1 MILWEWEMDYNSI
14 AFTAEKR
21 KSGQGKRRQQDRVRY
36 AAELCAFDIEVTRFP
51 EIEQSAMFVWQFSL
65 DNKMVIMGRT
75 WEQYMHMLGQ
85 FRERLGGLTLLVMV
99 HNLSFEGQYLAGIY
113 DFHNDEVFATESRK
127 LLKMSMFGCIEYRC
141 SYRLFNMSLEAVTK
155 KYNCEHAKKSGEDFD
170 YSKRRTKSTPLTADE
185 IAYCVNDVMGLVEAV
200 RAQNEL
206 NGDNLYSMP
215 FTQTGYVR
223 REAKRKMRPY
233 HHELAACWPDWG
245 LFRVMKAAFRGGNT
259 HGNRYYVGSIIEKVH
274 GNDVSSEYPT
284 QQVLEKYPRTPFELA
299 GSLSTNTRYM
309 DKLMGRGAAMLM
321 VVDFTGLEL
330 RNRYTGFPY
339 ISSAKAIG
347 HVIGGSEDNGRILS
361 CEFIRLAITDIDFHI
376 IDSQYKARHMEIVQL
391 WSSWYGPMY
400 DGIIQLNKELF
411 IAKTE
416 LKGVSGQ
423 ELYYAKSKEQ
433 LNAIYGMSCQNPLN
447 IGIDFNH
454 LKYEPVEDDPAEVLE
469 RAGRQPFM
477 LYQLGIWTTAHARN
491 ELQRFIDRAGDNAI
505 YCDTDSLMYVGDV
518 DFSDFNDDYKRR
530 CEESGPGAWAEDQ
543 KGRRRY
549 MGVFESEDVPGA
561 GCKYERFV
569 TQGAKRYA
577 FEKGGSGELGITVAG
592 VSKKAGAAELAR
604 KGGLE
609 AFKPGLLFED
619 SGKLEAVY
627 NDRPAGEIEI
637 DGETINFTE
646 NVTLRP
652 THYLLSHPR
661 DYADIIAKCTLK
673 DLQAAL
679 SDWKRQQVD
688 IEKITANR
696 RK

>member
-1 MILWEWEMDYNSI
+1 MAIWEWEVDYDSI
-14 AFTAEKR
+14 KFTPEKR
-21 KSGQGKRRQQDRVRY
+21 KSGQGKRKERVRY
-36 AAELCAFDIEVTRFP
+36 AAQLCAFDIETTRFE
-51 EIEQSAMFVWQFSL
+51 EIEESAMFVWQFSL
-65 DNKMVIMGRT
+65 DNELVIMGRT
-75 WEQYMHMLGQ
+75 WDQYLHMLWE
-85 FRERLGGLTLLVMV
+85 FCERLHGLTLLVMV
-99 HNLSFEGQYLAGIY
+99 HNLSYEGQYLAGIY
-113 DFHNDEVFATESRK
+113 DFDNEEVFATESRK
-127 LLKMSMFGCIEYRC
+127 LLKMTMYSCIEYRC

-155 KYNCEHAKKSGEDFD
+155 KYGCEHAKLSGADFD
-170 YSKRRTKSTPLTADE
+170 YTKRRTSSTPLTPEE
-185 IAYCVNDVMGLVEAV
+185 ISYCVNDVMGLVEAV
-200 RAQNEL
+200 RAQNAL
-206 NGDNLYSMP
+206 YGDNLYSMP

-233 HHELAACWPDWG
+233 HHELVECWPDWG
-245 LFRVMKAAFRGGNT
+245 LFQVMRCAFRGGNT
-259 HGNRYYVGSIIEKVH
+259 HGNRYYVGDIIENVH
-274 GNDVSSEYPT
+274 GNDVSSEYPA
-284 QQVLEKYPRTPFELA
+284 QQVLERYPRTPFKLA
-299 GSLSTNTRYM
+299 GCLSNTARYV
-309 DKLMGRGAAMLM
+309 DKLLDRGAALLL
-321 VVDFTGLEL
+321 VIDFTGLEL
-330 RNRYTGFPY
+330 RDRYNGFPY

-347 HVIGGSEDNGRILS
+347 HVVNGREDNGRVLF
-361 CEFIRLAITDIDFHI
+361 CDFIRLAITDIDYKI
-376 IDSQYKARHMEIVQL
+376 IMRQYRARHIEFIQV
-391 WSSWYGPMY
+391 WDAWYGPMY
-400 DGIIQLNKELF
+400 EGIIELNKELF
-411 IAKTE
+411 TAKTT
-416 LKGVSGQ
+416 LKGVAGQ

-454 LKYEPVEDDPAEVLE
+454 LRYEPVEDDPVEVLE
-469 RAGRQPFM
+469 KAGRQPFM
-477 LYQLGIWTTAHARN
+477 VYQLGIWTTAHARN
-491 ELQRFIDRAGDNAI
+491 ELQKFIDRAGDNAI

-518 DFSDFNDDYKRR
+518 DFSDFNEDYKRR

-561 GCKYERFV
+561 GCKYQRFI

-577 FEKGGSGELGITVAG
+577 FEKAGSGELGITVAG

-627 NDRPAGEIEI
+627 NDRPFGSYEI
-637 DGETINFTE
+637 DGEIINFTE

-661 DYADIIAKCTLK
+661 DYADIIKKCTLK

-688 IEKITANR
+688 IEKITAERKNNR
-696 RK
+696 